1 MSCSSTTA
9 SPRGPDIS
17 WRTVTKHILP
27 ERPCLGSMRAMRE
40 SRLTSSPMRSTSWN
54 PTRLPA
60 NMRLGRGTG
69 GMNCPWWG
77 WPSGPSRDCRSSGVN
92 RTTYQPLGIASPRRY
107 GLSGTSSRA
116 ARRLIA
122 ASDTSS
128 LACCC
133 LPIHSWRVS
142 AMALPEIQRGVY
154 WTRRH
159 SAPLSSINHGNTGAP
174 AFCAD
179 LSDDFLGSQPVE
191 FAVAE
196 SEERAQHLTRML
208 AEAWRRDFI
217 FDRRFRKSHRA
228 GDSGQRPRERVRHF
242 DLQPAVP
249 HLRILEDLAVVV
261 DRAAGHVGRFE
272 PFDPVLARAPL
283 HDFADKRD
291 QPAAVA
297 DAVGHREKALV
308 VCELGTFRG
317 LAEARPL
324 AVVSRGEN
332 HVAVGGREHLV
343 RKQVGVGV
351 AVAPGHL
358 ARGEIIE
365 DLIRPEG
372 DDGVEQRHVD
382 VLPLADALAMRDR
395 RGYRQ
400 RAVHPREDIGNGD
413 AHFLRAAPR
422 KVVAFSGDAHEAA
435 HALEDEVVARALRIR
450 TGLAEPGHRA
460 IHDLRVDLFQVLVRK
475 PVLGQPADFVVFDH
489 HVGFQGEFARDALAL
504 GSRDVERHRF
514 LSAVEIG
521 RASC

>member
-69 GMNCPWWG
+69 GMNCPLCG

-92 RTTYQPLGIASPRRY
+92 RTTYQPLGITSPRRY

-142 AMALPEIQRGVY
+142 AMALPEIQRASY
-154 WTRRH
+154 WARRH
-159 SAPLSSINHGNTGAP
+159 SAPLSSINHGNAGA
-174 AFCAD
+174 ATFRAA
-179 LSDDFLGSQPVE
+179 LSDNFLGGKPVE

-196 SEERAQHLTRML
+196 PQKGAQHLARML
-208 AEAWRRDFI
+208 AEPWRRDRI
-217 FDRRFRKSHRA
+217 FDGRFRKSHRA

-242 DLQPAVP
+242 DLQPTVL

-261 DRAAGHVGRFE
+261 DRTAGHVGRFE
-272 PFDPVLARAPL
+272 PLDPVLARAPL

-291 QPAAVA
+291 QLAAVA
-297 DAVGHREKALV
+297 D
-308 VCELGTFRG
+308 
-317 LAEARPL
+317 
-324 AVVSRGEN
+324 
-332 HVAVGGREHLV
+332 
-343 RKQVGVGV
+343 
-351 AVAPGHL
+351 
-358 ARGEIIE
+358 
-365 DLIRPEG
+365 
-372 DDGVEQRHVD
+372 
-382 VLPLADALAMRDR
+382 
-395 RGYRQ
+395 
-400 RAVHPREDIGNGD
+400 
-413 AHFLRAAPR
+413 
-422 KVVAFSGDAHEAA
+422 
-435 HALEDEVVARALRIR
+435 
-450 TGLAEPGHRA
+450 
-460 IHDLRVDLFQVLVRK
+460 
-475 PVLGQPADFVVFDH
+475 
-489 HVGFQGEFARDALAL
+489 
-504 GSRDVERHRF
+504 
-514 LSAVEIG
+514 
-521 RASC
+521 